1 MKKSSEEQGSRIR
14 SGLAGACVM
23 VLLTAGLLWGSEAW
37 YRAAFGKYE
46 TRVAPYGT
54 VTAEQ
59 ELPLPAYAADYGV
72 RRLAAGRDASG
83 ALLAYAVET
92 AVEGYA
98 GREIVIRAEIQADGE
113 LLREMR
119 VLSQKEDR
127 YYGDRIA
134 LDSFAERFEG
144 CYLPLLLPGQA
155 GRGCRVDALS
165 GATGS
170 STAVFRAVNQAYAFL
185 LRALGE
191 GELP

>member
-119 VLSQKEDR
+119 PRRRTAITATVLRSTPLPS
-127 YYGDRIA
+127 A
-134 LDSFAERFEG
+134 LRAAICR
-144 CYLPLLLPGQA
+144 CCCPVRPGA
-155 GRGCRVDALS
+155 APASMRCRVPPAPRRRCS
-165 GATGS
+165 G
-170 STAVFRAVNQAYAFL
+170 R
-185 LRALGE
+185 
-191 GELP
+191 